1 MKIPGGRVGVGL
13 FRWLQRC
20 FRHDAPSNHKLHSPF
35 ITNCSSDGGPYYSF
49 IVNIG
54 QLGMSRNVSTEF
66 DLKLE
71 IIRIRIFSFL
81 ERLLC

>member
-1 MKIPGGRVGVGL
+1 MGVGL

-35 ITNCSSDGGPYYSF
+35 ITNCSEGGSYYSF
-49 IVNIG
+49 IANIG

-66 DLKLE
+66 DLKIE
-71 IIRIRIFSFL
+71 IHSNSNSSFR